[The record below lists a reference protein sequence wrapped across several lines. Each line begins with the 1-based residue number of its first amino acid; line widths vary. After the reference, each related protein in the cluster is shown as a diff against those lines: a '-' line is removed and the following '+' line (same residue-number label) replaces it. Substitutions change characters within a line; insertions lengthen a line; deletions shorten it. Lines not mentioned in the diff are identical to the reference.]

1 MLTRQGWLVAGGAA
15 LLLLGGR
22 FFGLPELFALGA
34 IAAVLVVGSALLV
47 AASRLELEVGRLV
60 HPARVHVGA
69 ASRVELTLRNRRSGG
84 TPVLRL
90 RDPVSGTRGA
100 DLLVPPLGRGERTVA
115 AYRLPTDR
123 RGLIKV
129 GPLDVIVGD
138 PFGLTQLATVGAPSV
153 ELTVYPH
160 VDVIDPLPYTTGHD
174 PLAGAK
180 QPNTLGRSGED
191 FYALR
196 PYVAGDDLRRVHWPS
211 SARHDELLLRQNE
224 LPWQGRT
231 TILLD
236 VRKAAHSP
244 ESMEI
249 AVSAAAS
256 IVAATTRRNDLVR
269 LVTTA
274 GTDSDFAPGTD
285 HVEAIMEHLAI
296 VPMAP
301 VGSLRRS
308 VELLSRRSTGG
319 ALVVLVADVPIDDI
333 RATAH
338 LRGRYGSLTVVHID
352 RSAWDTAAPVGP
364 PPAFPVLRVTRD
376 APFPEAWNAFA
387 RGATRRGR
395 ASIASARAR
404 ATR

>member
-15 LLLLGGR
+15 LLVLSGR
-22 FFGLPELFALGA
+22 VFGLVELIALGV
-34 IAAVLVVGSALLV
+34 IAGVLVLGSALLV
-47 AASRLELEVGRLV
+47 ASSRLELEVGRLV
-60 HPARVHVGA
+60 HPARVHVGTS
-69 ASRVELTLRNRRSGG
+69 SRVELTLRNRRAGG

-123 RGLIKV
+123 RGLIKI

-138 PFGLTQLATVGAPSV
+138 PFGLTQLATIGAPSV

-160 VDVIDPLPYTTGHD
+160 IDPIEPLPYTTGHD

-180 QPNTLGRSGED
+180 RPNTLGRSGED

-196 PYVAGDDLRRVHWPS
+196 PYAVGDDLRRVHWPS
-211 SARHDELLLRQNE
+211 SARHDELLVRQNE

-236 VRKAAHSP
+236 VRKTAHSP
-244 ESMEI
+244 ESMEL

-274 GTDSDFAPGTD
+274 GADSDFAPGTD
-285 HVEAIMEHLAI
+285 HVEAIMEHLAL

-301 VGSLRRS
+301 VGSLRRT
-308 VELLSRRSTGG
+308 VELLSRRSSGG
-319 ALVVLVADVPIDDI
+319 ALVVLVAEVPIEDI

-338 LRGRYGSLTVVHID
+338 LRSRYGSLTVVHFD
-352 RSAWDTAAPVGP
+352 RSAWDLGSPIGP

-376 APFPEAWNAFA
+376 AAFPEAWNTFA
-387 RGATRRGR
+387 RGSTRRGR
-395 ASIASARAR
+395 ARIASARAR
-404 ATR
+404 AAR